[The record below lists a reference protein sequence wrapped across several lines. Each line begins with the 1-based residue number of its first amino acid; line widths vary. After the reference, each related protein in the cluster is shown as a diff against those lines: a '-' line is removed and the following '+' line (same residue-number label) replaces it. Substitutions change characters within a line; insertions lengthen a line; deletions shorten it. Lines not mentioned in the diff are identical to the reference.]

1 VIRLA
6 HCTFAVTVAV
16 PLIVK
21 VHEVLLD
28 PPLEQLPD
36 QIAERPVVTV
46 SVTEVP
52 TAKDAEPLP
61 PVVTLMPAGLE
72 DTRWPLRP
80 VTFTVS
86 VAFCGGGG
94 AAAAVTVSV
103 AVVVTPPQLAEI
115 VTCVEVLTAE
125 VEIGNVKVLEGAA
138 TVTVAGTVAA
148 PGLLLDSDTVAAPPC
163 GGGPDSLTVP
173 LAPSPPVTVDG
184 LTEMLC
190 NVTGGGSPAGVVTVS
205 VPVRVPPLYEA
216 VIVTVFDAV
225 TVDVLIVNPPVKLF
239 PGTVTVAGTLAVDGS
254 LLDSV
259 ITAPASGAGVL
270 ITIVPDDAFPPTTV
284 VGLMSTVE
292 TADGGGESPAM
303 KVRTAENGPAWPA
316 LLIPR
321 TRHEYVVPVVSP
333 LVT

>member
-1 VIRLA
+1 
-6 HCTFAVTVAV
+6 VTDAV
-16 PLIVK
+16 PPIVK
-21 VHEVLLD
+21 VHDVFFD
-28 PPLEQLPD
+28 PPLEQLPV

-46 SVTEVP
+46 NVTVLP
-52 TAKDAEPLP
+52 IANDAEPLL
-61 PVVTLMPAGLE
+61 PVATLMPAGLE
-72 DTRWPLRP
+72 VTRWLLRP
-80 VTFTVS
+80 VTLTVS
-86 VAFCGGGG
+86 VAFWGGGG
-94 AAAAVTVSV
+94 AADTVSV
-103 AVVVTPPQLAEI
+103 EVVVTPPQLAEI

-125 VEIGNVKVLEGAA
+125 VEIGNVKVLEGAVIA
-138 TVTVAGTVAA
+138 TVAGTVTA
-148 PGLLLDSDTVAAPPC
+148 PGLLLDSVTVAPPC
-163 GGGPDSLTVP
+163 GGGPESITVP

-190 NVTGGGSPAGVVTVS
+190 SVAGGGSPAGVVTVS

-225 TVDVLIVNPPVKLF
+225 TADVLIVNPPVKLF

-254 LLDSV
+254 LLLSV
-259 ITAPASGAGVL
+259 ITAPASGDGVL

-292 TADGGGESPAM
+292 SSDGGGESPAM
-303 KVRTAENGPAWPA
+303 KVRTAENGPACPA

-321 TRHEYVVPVVSP
+321 TRHEYVVPVVRP